1 MEYIYDSNCVS
12 KLIDVTEEMYF
23 RYRDIL
29 DVRFRDDKYYYL
41 IGELSRLSKLEDE
54 ILLSFPKT
62 SRLLDD
68 VNDCIRKVYKCD
80 NYIMYNFV
88 LNRIDSNICN
98 LCALAENEELS
109 DVSLIDSQYNINCIH
124 NELYFN
130 YILRLNNVIDSFN
143 SIDNKRK
150 IRFIQLAHIF
160 SFKNISDAF
169 INNNLCLDR
178 DLIEKREDT
187 YDDIDSYNSF
197 MYLKN
202 NIAFNLCESF
212 LMRNITL
219 SNYYN
224 ENSNDVFY
232 LSNML
237 LFNSLLKELNDPDFI
252 EIKNLFM
259 IDFEN
264 FRGDNFII
272 GNLKKCFD
280 LEYDRRFSIE
290 KNENIQSLDMNFSS
304 NLITLLKLEETLYDK
319 IMDLKLDG
327 FDNFNVISSLIRFE
341 EELIGELDINA
352 DNVSIISS
360 IIYRDLGFFI
370 DVYSNSFKKD
380 AIVQRLKNSFVFLRK
395 SDLADGILEK
405 NYDSIMSN
413 HIVDS
418 LKKYNGNL
426 NIVKS
431 YLYMYPCL
439 TNDLVLLSGNYSMM
453 DRFSDE
459 LTSMSLGNKDLY
471 DYFYDKN
478 EQLYK
483 VFISI
488 IDDLTRYS
496 DLYESDWSK
505 LFDFKLCELS
515 DIIDSVSDE
524 HLCEIKDEINC
535 LEDGMIK
542 NKILSLIKNR
552 VY

>member
-41 IGELSRLSKLEDE
+41 IGELTRLSKLEDE

-98 LCALAENEELS
+98 LCALAENELF
-109 DVSLIDSQYNINCIH
+109 DVSLIDSQDNINCIH

-160 SFKNISDAF
+160 SFKKISDAF

-178 DLIEKREDT
+178 DLIDKREDT

-224 ENSNDVFY
+224 EKSNDVFY

-259 IDFEN
+259 VDFEN
-264 FRGDNFII
+264 FKSDNFII

-327 FDNFNVISSLIRFE
+327 FDNFNIISSLIRFE

-380 AIVQRLKNSFVFLRK
+380 AIVQRLKNSFAFFRK

-418 LKKYNGNL
+418 LKKYNGSL

-459 LTSMSLGNKDLY
+459 LTSISLGNNCVY
-471 DYFYDKN
+471 DYCYDKS

-483 VFISI
+483 VFNLI
-488 IDDLTRYS
+488 IDDLIRYS

-524 HLCEIKDEINC
+524 HLYEINAEINC